1 MSHRI
6 VMDDFKYNCN
16 KKSIEADYNSAA
28 RVAGRMEGSSG
39 LGSPIKWNDL
49 ATPCENR
56 EAAEDWINK
65 HDRGNYD
72 QIAVTYYDID
82 PHKLSS
88 AKLRSLEEREK
99 KEYSKMNA
107 LANPIYAKTHSAA
120 FIGCKHCGS
129 KLNSEFVSTNKCPL
143 CGNDLRPESLL
154 DKIKQ
159 QKAKIRELQLEGNKE
174 RDKLWKKAMKKK
186 ETCVRWM
193 IKVEW
198 HE

>member
-1 MSHRI
+1 MPKIIFHNRYVFIFNVYWKNKGGKEMSHRI
-6 VMDDFKYNCN
+6 VIDDFKYDCD

-88 AKLRSLEEREK
+88 AKLRSIEEREK
-99 KEYSKMNA
+99 K
-107 LANPIYAKTHSAA
+107 
-120 FIGCKHCGS
+120 
-129 KLNSEFVSTNKCPL
+129 
-143 CGNDLRPESLL
+143 
-154 DKIKQ
+154 
-159 QKAKIRELQLEGNKE
+159 
-174 RDKLWKKAMKKK
+174 
-186 ETCVRWM
+186 
-193 IKVEW
+193 
-198 HE
+198 